1 MLYWPVTESAV
12 SHLSLAPSS
21 SLSAVLGGGHLGTSC
36 QKPWNSIFWR
46 NKAKAVLCLCLCV
59 NLTEGF
65 SNKRGE
71 VFSAAETSSGLGSGG
86 DAALSWLIT
95 GAIELWNVLLGL
107 SRSLWIKRFIRNQRT
122 SKGFGFLSQ
131 QNCLGPSKAAFASGK
146 VVLLLDGKVDRR
158 VYSFVLCG
166 RRPLSTP
173 PPPQPLPL

>member
-107 SRSLWIKRFIRNQRT
+107 SRP
-122 SKGFGFLSQ
+122 FGS
-131 QNCLGPSKAAFASGK
+131 N
-146 VVLLLDGKVDRR
+146 VLLGTKGLLKGLGFCRSKTVWDLQRQPSHLAKCCSCWMERSIAEFTA
-158 VYSFVLCG
+158 SFCVVAAPS
-166 RRPLSTP
+166 R